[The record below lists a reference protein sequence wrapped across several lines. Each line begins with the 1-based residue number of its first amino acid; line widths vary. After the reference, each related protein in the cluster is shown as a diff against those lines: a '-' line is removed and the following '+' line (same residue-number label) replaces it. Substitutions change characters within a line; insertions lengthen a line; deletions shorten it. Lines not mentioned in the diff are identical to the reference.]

1 MIGGAAL
8 MNRRLA
14 GSRAV
19 GKMPLMAQTNQRIDG
34 KRLWDSLM
42 GFAEIGATAKGGVR
56 RLTLT
61 GVDKRGR
68 DRFRAECETLGL
80 TVRVDAIGNMFARR
94 PGRDPSRA
102 PVLFGSHLDSQPSGG
117 KFDGALGVLAG
128 LEVMRSLNDLG
139 ITTEAPLELINWTD
153 EEGSRFGHSLMGSGV
168 WAGVF
173 GLDKA
178 YGLTDTEGVTVER
191 ALDEIGYRGTEPAS
205 PFQADA
211 YFELHIEQGP
221 ILEREEKQI
230 GIVTGAQSQVWYDAV
245 TIGQDSHAGT
255 TPPSTRKDALVCAA
269 KIIDLVDRMMRARGE
284 DGRGTVG
291 QLLVSPNSRNV
302 VPGEVR
308 FSVEFRHPTD
318 AEVDVLDQE
327 FPPAAQAIAD
337 GCGVQLELT
346 TLFKIPAQP
355 FDTGCVDLVRQGAAK
370 LGYSTREIVSGAGHD
385 AVYAARH
392 VPTAMIFTPCK
403 DGLSH
408 NEAES
413 IEPEEAEA
421 GCQVLF
427 EAVVAR
433 ANRSL

>member
-1 MIGGAAL
+1 M
-8 MNRRLA
+8 
-14 GSRAV
+14 S
-19 GKMPLMAQTNQRIDG
+19 QTNQRIDG

-42 GFAEIGATAKGGVR
+42 GYAEIGATPKGGVR

-61 GVDKRGR
+61 ETDKRAR
-68 DRFRAECETLGL
+68 DRFRAECEALGL

-94 PGRDPSRA
+94 PGRDPRRA
-102 PVLFGSHLDSQPSGG
+102 PVLMGSHLDSQPSGG
-117 KFDGALGVLAG
+117 KFDGALGVLGG

-139 ITTEAPLELINWTD
+139 ITTEAPVELINWTD

-168 WAGVF
+168 WAGIF
-173 GLDKA
+173 TQDYA
-178 YGLTDTEGVTVER
+178 DRLTDTEGTSVAH
-191 ALDEIGYRGTEPAS
+191 ALGQIGYRGAEPAT
-205 PFQADA
+205 PFTADA

-221 ILEREEKQI
+221 LLEREDRQI
-230 GIVTGAQSQVWYDAV
+230 GIVTGAQAQVWYDAV

-269 KIIDLVDRMMRARGE
+269 RIIDLVDRMMRARGE

-291 QLLVSPNSRNV
+291 FLQVSPNSRNV
-302 VPGEVR
+302 VPGEVC
-308 FSVEFRHPTD
+308 FSVEFRHPDTG
-318 AEVDVLDQE
+318 EIERL
-327 FPPAAQAIAD
+327 AAQFPREAGFIARD
-337 GCGVQLELT
+337 CGLPLELT
-346 TLFKIPAQP
+346 ELFRFPAQP
-355 FDTGCVDLVRQGAAK
+355 FDADCVDLVRQAAAR
-370 LGYSTREIVSGAGHD
+370 LGYPAREIVSGAGHD
-385 AVYAARH
+385 AVYVARR

-413 IEPEEAEA
+413 ILPEEAEA

-433 ANRSL
+433 ANRAQ